1 MKTFQKF
8 SVIAAVLGSSIL
20 VLAGAGCSSATE
32 PTAEKPTTIQPT
44 ATEPSAGL
52 ANPASVKCKDD
63 GLGFRMGE
71 NEYGQYGVCIFD
83 DKSECEEWAYF
94 RGECEKGDCKKWE
107 GCPKMLPGG
116 K

>member
-1 MKTFQKF
+1 MNRLQNF
-8 SVIAAVLGSSIL
+8 SAVAVVLASGIL
-20 VLAGAGCSSATE
+20 ILAGAGCARTE
-32 PTAEKPTTIQPT
+32 PTAVQPTTGAPT
-44 ATEPSAGL
+44 AAEPSVGL
-52 ANPASVKCKDD
+52 ANPASVKCNDD

-107 GCPKMLPGG
+107 GCPKMMPGG